1 MHAWG
6 ILITE
11 YLRQIIRLSR
21 FQLINTS
28 FTVIGILLFL

>member
-11 YLRQIIRLSR
+11 YLRQTIRLSR
-21 FQLINTS
+21 FQLINIS